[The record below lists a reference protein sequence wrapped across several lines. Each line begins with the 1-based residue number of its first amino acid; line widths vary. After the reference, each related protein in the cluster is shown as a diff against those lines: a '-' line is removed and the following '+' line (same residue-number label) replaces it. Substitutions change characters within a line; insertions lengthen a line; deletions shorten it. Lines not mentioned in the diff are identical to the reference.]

1 MKNIESQ
8 YRFINRPAKD
18 LYNFVADFHHFE
30 KFLPE
35 QVIGWEATE
44 DTCSFNLPNLGKIA
58 LRMEKDDVAQTV
70 KYISTSGPA
79 AFELWCELKS
89 ETETS
94 CQLTLTAFADVPAFM
109 LMMLSKPIK
118 NFVTILMDKIK
129 ELAERT

>member
-18 LYNFVADFHHFE
+18 LYDFVADFHHFE

-35 QVIGWEATE
+35 QIIGWEATE
-44 DTCSFNLPNLGKIA
+44 NTCSFNLPNLGKIA
-58 LRMEKDDVAQTV
+58 LRMEKDEVTQTV

-79 AFELWCELKS
+79 AFELLCELKS

-94 CQLTLTAFADVPAFM
+94 SQLTLTAFADLPAFM
-109 LMMLSKPIK
+109 LIMLSKPIK

-129 ELAERT
+129 ELAEA

>member
-8 YRFINRPAKD
+8 HRHINRPAKEVYD
-18 LYNFVADFHHFE
+18 FIADFHNFE

-35 QVIGWEATE
+35 QVTDWNATE
-44 DTCSFNLPNLGKIA
+44 NDCSFNIPNLGKIA
-58 LRMEKDDVAQTV
+58 LRMEKDDATQTV

-79 AFELWCELKS
+79 PFELLFELKF

-109 LMMLSKPIK
+109 LIMLSKPIK
-118 NFVTILMDKIK
+118 NFVTIIMDRIR
-129 ELAERT
+129 EVLCG